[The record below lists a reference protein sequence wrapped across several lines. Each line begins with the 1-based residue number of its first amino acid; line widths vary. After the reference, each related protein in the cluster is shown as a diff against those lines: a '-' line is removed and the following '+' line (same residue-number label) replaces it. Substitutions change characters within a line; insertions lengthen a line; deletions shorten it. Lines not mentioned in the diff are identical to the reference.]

1 MPEKNKKIIKKKIC
15 QKLKKMLIKENFY
28 RLNLNKKMKL
38 LNIYE
43 KNYYYKIENLKII
56 EYNLKT
62 YEKYYINYDNF
73 LNIYIELIE
82 NENLNYLNKIL
93 NENYKLKD
101 IDLKKFKLI
110 D

>member
-15 QKLKKMLIKENFY
+15 QELKKMLIKENFY